1 VARPA
6 LGPKA
11 HSRAGPA
18 KSRGGMYLQ
27 KQNQGE
33 SQQALAT
40 PPLGL
45 GLDAEKRVAD
55 GRGRVAVSAEL
66 AADHPA
72 SVAGDRPVAV
82 DDGAGAG
89 GARPGWAFP
98 AAAGTCSWAV
108 FWGVAGAD
116 AAS

>member
-1 VARPA
+1 MARPA

-55 GRGRVAVSAEL
+55 GRGRVADGVADGRGRVAVSAEL

-98 AAAGTCSWAV
+98 AAAGTCS
-108 FWGVAGAD
+108 
-116 AAS
+116 